1 MSRNLIVL
9 NNLENLGRSE
19 VERLIKKLDAIN
31 QSIS

>member
-9 NNLENLGRSE
+9 NNLENLGRKE
-19 VERLIKKLDAIN
+19 VELLIKQLDAIN

>member
-19 VERLIKKLDAIN
+19 VEGLIKKLDAIN